1 MKPQMTCILNRIW
14 WESSLV
20 VCAVSLI
27 GVLRCVR
34 FGRRHFFKV
43 ISGEAVFCVSS
54 RTIASSKA
62 NESVVWKTKNV
73 QHFANRQY
81 NPNAY
86 FFCVSTT
93 LMRTFFV
100 SAEP

>member
-20 VCAVSLI
+20 VCAVGLI

-43 ISGEAVFCVSS
+43 ISGEARFLCVFSNK
-54 RTIASSKA
+54 SK
-62 NESVVWKTKNV
+62 VVKG
-73 QHFANRQY
+73 
-81 NPNAY
+81 
-86 FFCVSTT
+86 
-93 LMRTFFV
+93 
-100 SAEP
+100 E